1 MEFLVALNNNRVSI
15 ETIKQAA
22 HRLAGHAVL
31 TPCLRFDALDAA
43 VGAQV
48 YIKPENLQRSGS
60 FKFRGAFNR
69 LSQLGADERVAGVVA
84 YSSGN
89 HAQGVA
95 LAAQILDVPATIVMP
110 RDAPEIKKNNTEA
123 YGAKIVLY
131 DRYTEDR
138 KQIGQQISDESG
150 ATLVPPFD
158 DPAIIS
164 GQGTVGLELCQQVQ
178 AGGDTLDILLAP
190 AGGGGLIAGVSTATK
205 ALSPKTDI
213 YAVEPIGFD
222 DTGRSLRAG
231 QRIANAEISGSMC
244 DALLAP
250 MPGALTFSINRY
262 TVTGG
267 LAVADSDVAAAMR
280 FAAEEFKLVLEPGG
294 AITLAALLSKAIDV
308 TGKTAAI
315 ILSGGNVDP
324 ATQAQLTSQ

>member
-1 MEFLVALNNNRVSI
+1 M
-15 ETIKQAA
+15 
-22 HRLAGHAVL
+22 AGHAVL
-31 TPCLRFDALDAA
+31 TPCLRFYALDAA
-43 VGAQV
+43 VGAKV

-69 LSQLGADERVAGVVA
+69 LSQLSSDERVAGVVA

-95 LAAQILDVPATIVMP
+95 LAAQILGVPATIVMP
-110 RDAPEIKKNNTEA
+110 RDAPDIKKNNTEA
-123 YGAKIVLY
+123 YGAKVVLY

-138 KQIGQQISDESG
+138 EQIGQQISDESG
-150 ATLVPPFD
+150 ATLVPPYD
-158 DPAIIS
+158 DSAIIS

-178 AGGDTLDILLAP
+178 ACGDTLDILLAP
-190 AGGGGLIAGVSTATK
+190 AGGGGLIAGVSAATR

-222 DTGRSLRAG
+222 DTGRSLRTG
-231 QRIANAEISGSMC
+231 KRVTNAEISGSIC
-244 DALLAP
+244 DALMAP
-250 MPGALTFSINRY
+250 TPGELTFSINRH
-262 TVTGG
+262 TVTDG
-267 LAVADSDVAAAMR
+267 LAVADSEVAAAMR
-280 FAAEEFKLVLEPGG
+280 YAAEELKLVLEPGG
-294 AITLAALLSKAIDV
+294 AITLAALLCKAVDV

-324 ATQAQLTSQ
+324 ATHAQLTTGRVG